1 MYGGDDSLFTTGDAT
16 AKNDD
21 KDKYYF
27 KQEAF
32 GQTDGDLIIANQ
44 LPMGDPKVRNKLT
57 RLHNKHDL
65 KEKLVQPKIRNSM
78 NLTLEECG

>member
-1 MYGGDDSLFTTGDAT
+1 MDFIEGCIVKKRDKMYGGDDSLFTTGDAT

-32 GQTDGDLIIANQ
+32 G
-44 LPMGDPKVRNKLT
+44 
-57 RLHNKHDL
+57 
-65 KEKLVQPKIRNSM
+65 
-78 NLTLEECG
+78 